1 MSTHLLAIVA
11 AGVRRFLFV
20 LAGLAALTAA
30 GALALTA
37 LAGWDVN
44 RALSIAFDVV
54 GMFFLVAGF
63 FVGNRGPVRLKDQAS
78 LPFFGERKVR
88 WASLNEREEA
98 INDSG
103 VFVAVGFAM
112 IVIGIVID
120 SRYQLF

>member
-1 MSTHLLAIVA
+1 MPHLLAIVA
-11 AGVRRFLFV
+11 VGVRRFLFV

-37 LAGWDVN
+37 LAGWNAN
-44 RALSIAFDVV
+44 RALAIAFDVV
-54 GMFFLVAGF
+54 GMFFLVVGF
-63 FVGNRGPVRLKDQAS
+63 FVGNRGPVRLKGQAS
-78 LPFFGERKVR
+78 VPFFGERKVR